1 MASRTWLFTFC
12 LHFPS
17 PLVETVGTSK
27 SELIILTKEGKRKSD
42 LKDET
47 ANECFQKEAIRR
59 SG

>member
-1 MASRTWLFTFC
+1 M
-12 LHFPS
+12 
-17 PLVETVGTSK
+17 ETVGTSK